1 MANIKAVALP
11 VYYFL
16 YGQQGR
22 WVATSDKGPSWSLIV
37 SKAKDVRMHTCPP
50 IPVCQARRRPRGER
64 ETWWQRMTP
73 PHQRSKGMRRRA
85 ILNKDK
91 ILCVRR

>member
-11 VYYFL
+11 VSCIL

-22 WVATSDKGPSWSLIV
+22 WVATSDKGPSRSLIV
-37 SKAKDVRMHTCPP
+37 SKTKDVRMDTYPP

-64 ETWWQRMTP
+64 ETW
-73 PHQRSKGMRRRA
+73 
-85 ILNKDK
+85 
-91 ILCVRR
+91 